1 MRNLYHLCVASHD
14 EVIFRDESDFI
25 TFTNLM
31 ALACFKTNEELLADA
46 LMSTHYHL
54 AVMSHNPTPFIAFL
68 RHSYGRYFNHK
79 YRRKGRLGPKG
90 YFKYKIEGQRHRNA
104 ALSYILRNG
113 LHHAQSATP
122 FGYRHCTVNSVYNKE
137 MGRLPERHTITS
149 RTQIA
154 TFLPRHSEF
163 PDHFV
168 MNEKGMFLRES
179 FMEIPQLE
187 MMFITPRGFLYQMNR
202 LSDEIRQKEQLDD
215 KSGEPPIT
223 LDTIEH
229 SFDKK
234 SVLSMLESEKGFKY
248 NPSRMNDIE
257 LCNLIDNELVKQFQK
272 TSVYDLTDT
281 QKFKLS
287 QMLSNDLNLPPYQ
300 IKRCLAM

>member
-1 MRNLYHLCVASHD
+1 
-14 EVIFRDESDFI
+14 
-25 TFTNLM
+25 
-31 ALACFKTNEELLADA
+31 
-46 LMSTHYHL
+46 
-54 AVMSHNPTPFIAFL
+54 
-68 RHSYGRYFNHK
+68 
-79 YRRKGRLGPKG
+79 
-90 YFKYKIEGQRHRNA
+90 
-104 ALSYILRNG
+104 
-113 LHHAQSATP
+113 
-122 FGYRHCTVNSVYNKE
+122 
-137 MGRLPERHTITS
+137 
-149 RTQIA
+149 
-154 TFLPRHSEF
+154 
-163 PDHFV
+163 

-202 LSDEIRQKEQLDD
+202 LSDEIWQKEQLDD